1 MSAEKKVF
9 SRLFTEEKT
18 ELATQK
24 IELSLV
30 DDFNSRIDKANNERK
45 SASVMYSKVIS
56 AMEVAQRH
64 LELAVKDGIK
74 IDEASKE
81 IGVQSPIDL
90 NKVKTKAKEFSK
102 VVNALNNVRI
112 R

>member
-1 MSAEKKVF
+1 MNAEKKVF

-45 SASVMYSKVIS
+45 SASVMYSKVIG